1 MDGWIISKEDD
12 DLVEN
17 LDVLDENTFE
27 YLIKKRIY
35 QNIDTFSVITAEAPT
50 QHPNEDRK
58 IRPCMVVM
66 KKENGKIAAFQITS
80 VGPTGDKRSSNK
92 SPISYKRYGLVK
104 PSYINYDHFV
114 FVDQNHLN
122 KDMGTELSFSDIE
135 NLYENII
142 NNYERLITYSFK
154 GDFKKDL
161 DAFIES
167 MERRLGI
174 IDSPIQ
180 KK

>member
-1 MDGWIISKEDD
+1 
-12 DLVEN
+12 
-17 LDVLDENTFE
+17 
-27 YLIKKRIY
+27 
-35 QNIDTFSVITAEAPT
+35 
-50 QHPNEDRK
+50 
-58 IRPCMVVM
+58 MVVM

-135 NLYENII
+135 NLYENIK

-154 GDFKKDL
+154 GDFKRDL

-174 IDSPIQ
+174 IDYPIQ
-180 KK
+180 EN